1 VTGQAIGWW
10 QFDDERTTLT
20 STLTG
25 QSVRYIAAAVPE
37 GCRTFTNSGNRRW
50 LRFEYQDRYT
60 HYPLLI
66 EWRNVPLCGR
76 PLVWRVDHE
85 RSAQLWRYMT
95 NADVPHPAYG
105 LWRRVDDCVIDAFAC
120 WPSNSSVG
128 HYPTCVALNAGW
140 TNGAWTTRFYRAAWA
155 NRGHLPVALDQ
166 DSPLIPSLDAP
177 APAPWLHIV
186 PGGDND
192 GDRQGLQPSAPES
205 ALVTR
210 NLERLVHTLP
220 HLMSADHVRFLIGLP
235 RREGFDSQVHTHPA
249 THKARLLFADDEII
263 TDVFIAHL
271 GRTSGREPITWSVRR
286 TEDGSAIGLRR
297 RADGLPLLPIRTR
310 DRLFVHTQPP
320 HWATLRLAQSLID
333 ARLRIPSSESI

>member
-155 NRGHLPVALDQ
+155 NRGYLPVALDQ
-166 DSPLIPSLDAP
+166 DSPLIASLDAP

-186 PGGDND
+186 PGGDID
-192 GDRQGLQPSAPES
+192 GDRQGLQPSAPEP
-205 ALVTR
+205 ALLTR

-235 RREGFDSQVHTHPA
+235 RREGFDSQVHTIR
-249 THKARLLFADDEII
+249 RLTKRAYFSPTTKSLQTFSSPTSVGRAGVSPLLGLFAALK
-263 TDVFIAHL
+263 TDRRSDYAGV
-271 GRTSGREPITWSVRR
+271 RTDCRSSQSGRGIGFLSTRNRR
-286 TEDGSAIGLRR
+286 IG
-297 RADGLPLLPIRTR
+297 PLCASHNR
-310 DRLFVHTQPP
+310 
-320 HWATLRLAQSLID
+320 
-333 ARLRIPSSESI
+333 